1 MESFVQGLAAQI
13 QGNHTTIVLLL
24 AFLGGI
30 ASSLSPCSLG
40 LLPIV
45 IAYIGGYSKESPL
58 RLFAQLLSFSIGM
71 SIVLSIIG
79 VICALTGKAFAGM
92 SSPIWIL
99 LLSSLIMI
107 FGLDLLGVIQLNFPT
122 LIKKMPQNNTNSIFV
137 FPVLIG
143 MVFAIA
149 ATPCSSPI
157 LASIMALAS
166 LSANVA
172 ISIALFFLFALG
184 QCIIIII
191 AGLFASALKN
201 MKAFAGFTGILMK
214 LCGLLFVLISLYI
227 YYVIFKEF
235 FV

>member
-1 MESFVQGLAAQI
+1 MDSLIQSLANQI
-13 QGNHTTIVLLL
+13 HGNSTTIVLLL
-24 AFLGGI
+24 AFVGGLV
-30 ASSLSPCSLG
+30 SSLSPCSLG

-58 RLFAQLLSFSIGM
+58 RLLAQLLSFSIGM

-79 VICALTGKAFAGM
+79 VICALTGKAFAGL

-99 LLSSLIMI
+99 VLSSLIMV
-107 FGLDLLGVIQLNFPT
+107 FGLDLLGIIQLNFPT
-122 LIKKMPQNNTNSIFV
+122 LIKKMPQNNTNSIFI

-166 LSANVA
+166 LSASVGT
-172 ISIALFFLFALG
+172 SIALFFLFALG
-184 QCIIIII
+184 QCVIIII
-191 AGLFASALKN
+191 AGLFTSALKN
-201 MKAFAGFTGILMK
+201 MKSFAGFTSALMK
-214 LCGLLFVLISLYI
+214 LCGFLFVLVSLYI